1 MNNQDIINEVRRK
14 NDIVD
19 IIGEKIPL
27 EKRGKNYFGVCPF
40 HDDTNPSMSVSRE
53 KQIYTCFS
61 CHATG
66 NVFTFLMNYEHKEF
80 SQVLSDLASRVGI
93 TLNGVRVKRSSTKYD
108 EWYKAYDLANK
119 YYQNNLLS
127 KEGEAARNYL
137 KERQIDDETI
147 KEFEIGYS
155 LKSRDDLT
163 KLLTLKGNSLDFL
176 NKIGLANED
185 HDIYTSRLMFPLHD
199 LNGKVIGFSGR
210 IITNSKQNKYLNTK
224 ETELFKKG
232 KLLYHYH
239 IAKETARISK
249 SVIIMEGFMD
259 IIRASTVG
267 IKNTVATMGTAL
279 TKDHIK
285 EIKRLSNNII
295 LCFDGDNPGIKATI
309 ASGELFASEGLEVKV
324 ISLPGDD
331 DPDTYILKN
340 GKTAFES
347 LINNAIYYSD
357 FKIRNLSRNRNFAS
371 SEDKA
376 NYIHEVLKETSKIE
390 DNIRVEIILKD
401 LAKKFEIGYNTL
413 EKSFQELVNAKN
425 AENSKKN
432 EKQLITT
439 SKTSHLKKND
449 KYQKASLSVIYYML
463 NKQDIIDVVER
474 EHLIF
479 PTEALRA
486 LESEIVYFYHKYGFI
501 NEADFYTYLTPKN
514 ELVNLLSEIIEL
526 DLKDTLTK
534 DELFDYFKVI
544 REYNYKKTIETLE
557 EKIKNESDP
566 TLQLKYAEEIRKLR
580 IGEN

>member
-1 MNNQDIINEVRRK
+1 MNNNQDIINEVRRK

-19 IIGEKIPL
+19 VIGEKIPL

-80 SQVLSDLASRVGI
+80 NQVLSDLANRVGI
-93 TLNGVRVKRSSTKYD
+93 TLSGFKTKKISTKYD
-108 EWYKAYDLANK
+108 EWYKIYDLANK

-127 KEGEAARNYL
+127 KEGEGAREYL
-137 KERQIDDETI
+137 KNRSIDDETV
-147 KEFEIGYS
+147 KEFEIGFS
-155 LKSRDDLT
+155 LKARDDLT
-163 KLLTLKGNSLDFL
+163 KLLTMKGHSIDLL
-176 NKIGLANED
+176 NKIGLCSED
-185 HDIYTSRLMFPLHD
+185 HDIYNSRLMFPLHD

-210 IITNSKQNKYLNTK
+210 IITSGKQNKYLNTK

-239 IAKETARISK
+239 IAKEEARVKK

-295 LCFDGDNPGIKATI
+295 LCFDGDDPGVKATL
-309 ASGELFASEGLEVKV
+309 AGGELFKSEGIEVKV
-324 ISLPGDD
+324 ITLPGED

-340 GKTAFES
+340 GKEAFLA

-357 FKIRNLSRNRNFAS
+357 FKIKNLSRNRNFAS
-371 SEDKA
+371 SEEKA
-376 NYIHEVLKETSKIE
+376 NYIHEVLEEASKIN
-390 DNIRVEIILKD
+390 DTIRTEIILKD

-413 EKSFQELVNAKN
+413 EKSFQELVNNK
-425 AENSKKN
+425 EIKK
-432 EKQLITT
+432 EVITT
-439 SKTSHLKKND
+439 PRKVQPKKKD
-449 KYQKASLSVIYYML
+449 KYQKASLNIIYYML
-463 NKQDIIDVVER
+463 NKQDIIDKVES
-474 EHLIF
+474 EHLVF

-501 NEADFYTYLTPKN
+501 NEADFYTYLTPKV
-514 ELVNLLSEIIEL
+514 ELLNLLNEVLEM
-526 DLKDTLTK
+526 DLNTTLTEE
-534 DELFDYFKVI
+534 ELYDYFKVI
-544 REYNYKKTIETLE
+544 REYNYKKTINNLE
-557 EKIKNESDP
+557 EKIKNEQDP
-566 TLQLKYAEEIRKLR
+566 VMQVKYAEEIRKLR
-580 IGEN
+580 IGES

>member
-1 MNNQDIINEVRRK
+1 MNNQDIINEVRRR

-19 IIGEKIPL
+19 VIGEKIPL

-80 SQVLSDLASRVGI
+80 NEVLSELASRVGI
-93 TLNGVRVKRSSTKYD
+93 TLTGFKVKKASTKYD
-108 EWYKAYDLANK
+108 EWYKIYNIANK
-119 YYQNNLLS
+119 YYQNNLLT
-127 KEGEAARNYL
+127 KEGEGAREYL
-137 KERQIDDETI
+137 KNRSIDDNTV

-155 LKSRDDLT
+155 LNMRDDLT
-163 KLLTLKGNSLDFL
+163 KLLTAKGHSIDLL
-176 NKIGLANED
+176 NKIGLSNED
-185 HDIYTSRLMFPLHD
+185 HDIYNSRLMFPLHD

-210 IITNSKQNKYLNTK
+210 IITGGKQNKYLNTK

-239 IAKETARISK
+239 IAREEARVKK

-279 TKDHIK
+279 TRDHIK

-295 LCFDGDNPGIKATI
+295 LCFDGDEAGVKATI
-309 ASGELFASEGLEVKV
+309 ASGELFKREGIEVKV
-324 ISLPGDD
+324 ISLPGED

-340 GKTAFES
+340 GKDAFLS

-357 FKIRNLSRNRNFAS
+357 FKIKNLSRNRNFAS
-371 SEDKA
+371 SEEKA
-376 NYIHEVLKETSKIE
+376 NYIHEVLEEASKIN
-390 DNIRVEIILKD
+390 DTIRTEIILKD

-413 EKSFQELVNAKN
+413 EKSFMELVNNK
-425 AENSKKN
+425 EIKK
-432 EKQLITT
+432 EVITT
-439 SKTSHLKKND
+439 PKTTQPKKKD
-449 KYQKASLSVIYYML
+449 KYQKASLNIIYYML
-463 NKQDIIDVVER
+463 NKQDIIDKVES
-474 EHLIF
+474 EHLVL

-501 NEADFYTYLTPKN
+501 NEADFYTYLAPKG
-514 ELVNLLSEIIEL
+514 ELLNLLNEVLEM
-526 DLKDTLTK
+526 DLKTTLTNE
-534 DELFDYFKVI
+534 ELNDYFKVI
-544 REYNYKKTIETLE
+544 REYNYKKTISNLE
-557 EKIKNESDP
+557 EKIRNEIDP
-566 TLQLKYAEEIRKLR
+566 LMQVKYAEEIRKLR
-580 IGEN
+580 IGES

>member
-1 MNNQDIINEVRRK
+1 MNNNQDIINEVRRK

-19 IIGEKIPL
+19 VIGEKIPL

-80 SQVLSDLASRVGI
+80 NQVLSDLANRVGI
-93 TLNGVRVKRSSTKYD
+93 TLSGFKTKKVSTKYD
-108 EWYKAYDLANK
+108 EWYKIYDLANK

-127 KEGEAARNYL
+127 KEGEGAREYL
-137 KERQIDDETI
+137 KNRSIDDLTI

-155 LKSRDDLT
+155 LKMRDDLT
-163 KLLTLKGNSLDFL
+163 KLLTMKGHSIDLL
-176 NKIGLANED
+176 NKIGLSSED
-185 HDIYTSRLMFPLHD
+185 HDIYNSRLMFPLHD

-210 IITNSKQNKYLNTK
+210 IINNGKQNKYLNTK

-239 IAKETARISK
+239 IAKEEARVKK

-295 LCFDGDNPGIKATI
+295 LCFDGDEAGVKATL
-309 ASGELFASEGLEVKV
+309 ASGELFKSEGIEVKV
-324 ISLPGDD
+324 ITLPEED

-340 GKTAFES
+340 GRDAFQG
-347 LINNAIYYSD
+347 LIDNAIYYSD
-357 FKIRNLSRNRNFAS
+357 FKIKNLSRNRNFAS
-371 SEDKA
+371 SEEKA
-376 NYIHEVLKETSKIE
+376 NYIHEVLEEASKIN
-390 DNIRVEIILKD
+390 DTIRTEIILKD

-413 EKSFQELVNAKN
+413 EKSFQELVNNK
-425 AENSKKN
+425 EIKK
-432 EKQLITT
+432 EVVTT
-439 SKTSHLKKND
+439 PRKVQPKKKD
-449 KYQKASLSVIYYML
+449 KYQKASLNIIYYML
-463 NKQDIIDVVER
+463 NKQDIIDMVED
-474 EHLIF
+474 EHLVF

-501 NEADFYTYLTPKN
+501 NEADFYTYLTPKG
-514 ELVNLLSEIIEL
+514 ELLNLLNEVLEM
-526 DLKDTLTK
+526 DLKTTLTK
-534 DELFDYFKVI
+534 EELYDYFKVI
-544 REYNYKKTIETLE
+544 REYNFKKTINNLE
-557 EKIKNESDP
+557 EKIKNETDP
-566 TLQLKYAEEIRKLR
+566 VMQVKYAEEIRKLR
-580 IGEN
+580 IGES

>member
-1 MNNQDIINEVRRK
+1 MNNQDIINEVRRR

-66 NVFTFLMNYEHKEF
+66 NVFTFLINYEHKEF
-80 SQVLSDLASRVGI
+80 NQVLSELANRVGI
-93 TLNGVRVKRSSTKYD
+93 TLNGFKTKKISTKYD
-108 EWYKAYDLANK
+108 EWYKIYDLANK
-119 YYQNNLLS
+119 YYQNNLLT
-127 KEGEAARNYL
+127 KEGEGAREYL
-137 KERQIDDETI
+137 KNRSIDDLTV

-155 LKSRDDLT
+155 LRNRDDLT
-163 KLLTLKGNSLDFL
+163 KLLTAKGHSIDLL
-176 NKIGLANED
+176 NKVGLSNED
-185 HDIYTSRLMFPLHD
+185 HDIYNSRLMFPLHD

-210 IITNSKQNKYLNTK
+210 IITSGKQNKYLNTK

-239 IAKETARISK
+239 IAREEARVKK

-279 TKDHIK
+279 TRDHIK

-295 LCFDGDNPGIKATI
+295 LCFDGDEAGVKATI
-309 ASGELFASEGLEVKV
+309 ASGELFKSEGIEVKV
-324 ISLPGDD
+324 ISLPGED

-340 GKTAFES
+340 GRDAFEA

-357 FKIRNLSRNRNFAS
+357 FKIKNLSRNRNFAS
-371 SEDKA
+371 SEEKA
-376 NYIHEVLKETSKIE
+376 NYIHEVLEEASKIN
-390 DNIRVEIILKD
+390 DSIRTEIILKD

-413 EKSFQELVNAKN
+413 EKSFKELVNN
-425 AENSKKN
+425 QEIKK
-432 EKQLITT
+432 EVITT
-439 SKTSHLKKND
+439 PKTIQPKNKD
-449 KYQKASLSVIYYML
+449 KYQKASLNIIYYML
-463 NKQDIIDVVER
+463 NKQDIIDMVED
-474 EHLIF
+474 EHLVF

-501 NEADFYTYLTPKN
+501 NEADFYTYLTPKG
-514 ELVNLLSEIIEL
+514 ELLNLLNEVLEM
-526 DLKDTLTK
+526 DLKTVVTK
-534 DELFDYFKVI
+534 EELFDYFKVI
-544 REYNYKKTIETLE
+544 REYNLKRTIANLE
-557 EKIKNESDP
+557 EKIKNETDP
-566 TLQLKYAEEIRKLR
+566 VRQVKYAEEIRKLR
-580 IGEN
+580 IGES

>member
-1 MNNQDIINEVRRK
+1 MNNNQDIINEVRRK

-19 IIGEKIPL
+19 VIGEKIPL

-80 SQVLSDLASRVGI
+80 NQVLSDLANRVGI
-93 TLNGVRVKRSSTKYD
+93 TLSGFKTKKVSTKYD
-108 EWYKAYDLANK
+108 EWYKIYDLANK

-127 KEGEAARNYL
+127 KEGEGAREYL
-137 KERQIDDETI
+137 KNRSIDDDTI

-155 LKSRDDLT
+155 LKMRDDLT
-163 KLLTLKGNSLDFL
+163 KLLTMKGHSIDLL
-176 NKIGLANED
+176 NKIGLSNED
-185 HDIYTSRLMFPLHD
+185 HDIYNSRLMFPLHD

-210 IITNSKQNKYLNTK
+210 IITSGKQNKYLNTK

-239 IAKETARISK
+239 IAKEEARVKK

-295 LCFDGDNPGIKATI
+295 LCFDGDEAGVKATL
-309 ASGELFASEGLEVKV
+309 ANGELFKSEGIEVKV
-324 ISLPGDD
+324 ITLPGED

-340 GKTAFES
+340 GKDAFQS

-357 FKIRNLSRNRNFAS
+357 FKIKSLSRNRNFAS
-371 SEDKA
+371 SEEKA
-376 NYIHEVLKETSKIE
+376 NYIHEVLEESSKIN
-390 DNIRVEIILKD
+390 DTIRTEIILKD

-413 EKSFQELVNAKN
+413 EKSFQELVNNK
-425 AENSKKN
+425 EIKK
-432 EKQLITT
+432 EVVTAPRKVQP
-439 SKTSHLKKND
+439 KKKD
-449 KYQKASLSVIYYML
+449 KYQKASLNIIYYML
-463 NKQDIIDVVER
+463 NKQDIIDMVED
-474 EHLIF
+474 EHLVF

-501 NEADFYTYLTPKN
+501 NEADFYTYLTPKG
-514 ELVNLLSEIIEL
+514 ELLNLLNEVLEM
-526 DLKDTLTK
+526 DLKTTLTK
-534 DELFDYFKVI
+534 EELYDYFKVI
-544 REYNYKKTIETLE
+544 REYNFKKTINNLE
-557 EKIKNESDP
+557 EKIKNETDP
-566 TLQLKYAEEIRKLR
+566 LMQVKYAEEIRKLR
-580 IGEN
+580 IGES

>member
-19 IIGEKIPL
+19 VIGEKIPL

-80 SQVLSDLASRVGI
+80 NQVLSDLASRVGI
-93 TLNGVRVKRSSTKYD
+93 TLNGFKVKKTSTKYD
-108 EWYKAYDLANK
+108 EWYKIYDLASK

-127 KEGEAARNYL
+127 KEGEGAREYL
-137 KERQIDDETI
+137 KNRQIDDETI

-155 LKSRDDLT
+155 LKTKDDLT
-163 KLLTLKGNSLDFL
+163 KLLTLKGHSLDLL
-176 NKIGLANED
+176 NKAGLSSED
-185 HDIYTSRLMFPLHD
+185 HDIYNSRLMFPLHD

-224 ETELFKKG
+224 ETDLFKKG

-239 IAKETARISK
+239 IAKEEARVKK
-249 SVIIMEGFMD
+249 SIIIMEGFMD

-279 TKDHIK
+279 TRDHIK

-295 LCFDGDNPGIKATI
+295 LCFDGDEAGVKATI
-309 ASGELFASEGLEVKV
+309 NSGELFANENIEVKV
-324 ISLPGDD
+324 ISLPGED

-340 GKTAFES
+340 GKEAFLS

-376 NYIHEVLKETSKIE
+376 NYIHEVLEEASKI
-390 DNIRVEIILKD
+390 DDDIRVEIILKD

-413 EKSFQELVNAKN
+413 EKSFQELVKTN
-425 AENSKKN
+425 KKK
-432 EKQLITT
+432 EEVITPP
-439 SKTSHLKKND
+439 KTAPKVRKD
-449 KYQKASLSVIYYML
+449 KYQKASLNIIYYML
-463 NKQDIIDVVER
+463 NKQDIIDMVED
-474 EHLIF
+474 EHLVF

-501 NEADFYTYLTPKN
+501 NEADFYTYLTPKH
-514 ELVNLLSEIIEL
+514 ELLNLLSEVLEM
-526 DLKDTLTK
+526 DLKSNLTK
-534 DELFDYFKVI
+534 EEMLDYFKVI
-544 REYNYKKTIETLE
+544 REYNYKKTITNLE
-557 EKIKNESDP
+557 EKIKNETDP
-566 TLQLKYAEEIRKLR
+566 TMQIKYAEEIRKLR
-580 IGEN
+580 IGES

>member
-19 IIGEKIPL
+19 VIGEKIPL

-80 SQVLSDLASRVGI
+80 NQVLSDLASRVGI
-93 TLNGVRVKRSSTKYD
+93 TLNGFKTKKLSTKYD
-108 EWYKAYDLANK
+108 EWYKIYDLANK
-119 YYQNNLLS
+119 YYQNNLLT
-127 KEGEAARNYL
+127 KEGEGAREYL
-137 KERQIDDETI
+137 KNRSIDDETV

-155 LKSRDDLT
+155 LKNRDDLT
-163 KLLTLKGNSLDFL
+163 KLLTAKGHSIDLL
-176 NKIGLANED
+176 NKVGLSNEE
-185 HDIYTSRLMFPLHD
+185 HDIYNSRLMFPLHD

-210 IITNSKQNKYLNTK
+210 IINSGKQNKYLNTK

-239 IAKETARISK
+239 IAREEARVKK

-279 TKDHIK
+279 TRDHIK

-295 LCFDGDNPGIKATI
+295 LCFDGDEAGVKATI
-309 ASGELFASEGLEVKV
+309 ASGELFKSEGIEVKV
-324 ISLPGDD
+324 ISLPGED

-340 GKTAFES
+340 GRGAFEA

-357 FKIRNLSRNRNFAS
+357 FKIKNLSRNRNFAS
-371 SEDKA
+371 SEEKA
-376 NYIHEVLKETSKIE
+376 NYIHEVLEEASKIN
-390 DNIRVEIILKD
+390 DSIRTEIILKD

-413 EKSFQELVNAKN
+413 EKSFKELVNN
-425 AENSKKN
+425 QEIKK
-432 EKQLITT
+432 EVITT
-439 SKTSHLKKND
+439 PKTIQPKNKD
-449 KYQKASLSVIYYML
+449 KYQKASLNIIYYML
-463 NKQDIIDVVER
+463 NKQDIIDMVED
-474 EHLIF
+474 EHLVF

-501 NEADFYTYLTPKN
+501 NEADFYTYLTPKG
-514 ELVNLLSEIIEL
+514 ELLNLLNEVL
-526 DLKDTLTK
+526 DMDLKNVVTK
-534 DELFDYFKVI
+534 EELFDYFKVI
-544 REYNYKKTIETLE
+544 REYNLKRTIANLE
-557 EKIKNESDP
+557 EKIKNETDP
-566 TLQLKYAEEIRKLR
+566 VRQVKYAEEIRKLR
-580 IGEN
+580 IGES

>member
-80 SQVLSDLASRVGI
+80 SQVLSDLAVRVGI
-93 TLNGVRVKRSSTKYD
+93 TLNGVRVKRTSTKYD
-108 EWYKAYDLANK
+108 DWYKAYDLANK
-119 YYQNNLLS
+119 YYQNNLLT

-155 LKSRDDLT
+155 LKMRDDLT

-176 NKIGLANED
+176 NKIGLTNED

-239 IAKETARISK
+239 IAKEAARISK

-295 LCFDGDNPGIKATI
+295 LCFDGDDAGVKATI

-324 ISLPGDD
+324 ISLPNKD

-340 GKTAFES
+340 GKDAFVT
-347 LINNAIYYSD
+347 LINNAIFYSD

-376 NYIHEVLKETSKIE
+376 NYIHEVLKETAKIE

-425 AENSKKN
+425 AENSKEQEIK
-432 EKQLITT
+432 ITT
-439 SKTSHLKKND
+439 TPRTSQLKKKD
-449 KYQKASLSVIYYML
+449 MYQKASLSVIYYML
-463 NKQDIIDVVER
+463 NKQEIIDQVES
-474 EHLIF
+474 EHLVF

-501 NEADFYTYLTPKN
+501 NEADFYTYLSPKK
-514 ELVNLLSEIIEL
+514 ELVDLLSEIIEL
-526 DLKDTLTK
+526 DLKSEPSKEALS
-534 DELFDYFKVI
+534 DYFKVI
-544 REYNYKKTIETLE
+544 REYNYKKTIEALE

-566 TLQLKYAEEIRKLR
+566 TMQIKYAEKIRELR
-580 IGEN
+580 IGES

>member
-1 MNNQDIINEVRRK
+1 MNNNQDIINEVRRK

-19 IIGEKIPL
+19 VIGEKIPL

-80 SQVLSDLASRVGI
+80 NQVLSDLANRVGI
-93 TLNGVRVKRSSTKYD
+93 TLSGFKTKKISTKYD
-108 EWYKAYDLANK
+108 EWYKIYDLANK

-127 KEGEAARNYL
+127 KEGEGAREYL
-137 KERQIDDETI
+137 KNRSIDDETV
-147 KEFEIGYS
+147 KEFEIGFS
-155 LKSRDDLT
+155 LKARDDLT
-163 KLLTLKGNSLDFL
+163 KLLTMKGHSIDLL
-176 NKIGLANED
+176 NKIGLCSED
-185 HDIYTSRLMFPLHD
+185 HDIYNSRLMFPLHD

-210 IITNSKQNKYLNTK
+210 IITSGKQNKYLNTK

-239 IAKETARISK
+239 IAKEEARVKK

-295 LCFDGDNPGIKATI
+295 LCFDGDDPGVKATL
-309 ASGELFASEGLEVKV
+309 ASGELFKSEGIEVKV
-324 ISLPGDD
+324 ITLPGED

-340 GKTAFES
+340 GKEAFLA

-357 FKIRNLSRNRNFAS
+357 FKIKNLSRNRNFAS
-371 SEDKA
+371 SEEKA
-376 NYIHEVLKETSKIE
+376 NYIHEVLEEASKIN
-390 DNIRVEIILKD
+390 DTIRTEIILKD

-413 EKSFQELVNAKN
+413 EKSFQELVNNK
-425 AENSKKN
+425 EIKK
-432 EKQLITT
+432 EVITT
-439 SKTSHLKKND
+439 PRKVQPKKKD
-449 KYQKASLSVIYYML
+449 KYQKASLNIIYYML
-463 NKQDIIDVVER
+463 NKQDIIDKVES
-474 EHLIF
+474 EHLVF

-501 NEADFYTYLTPKN
+501 NEADFYTYLTPKV
-514 ELVNLLSEIIEL
+514 ELLNLLNEVLEM
-526 DLKDTLTK
+526 DLNTTLTEE
-534 DELFDYFKVI
+534 ELYDYFKVI
-544 REYNYKKTIETLE
+544 REYNYKKTINNLE
-557 EKIKNESDP
+557 EKIKNEQDP
-566 TLQLKYAEEIRKLR
+566 VMQVKYAEEIRKLR
-580 IGEN
+580 IGES

>member
-1 MNNQDIINEVRRK
+1 MNNNQDIINEVRRK

-19 IIGEKIPL
+19 VIGEKIPL

-80 SQVLSDLASRVGI
+80 NQVLSDLANRVGI
-93 TLNGVRVKRSSTKYD
+93 TLSGFKTKKVSTKYD
-108 EWYKAYDLANK
+108 EWYKIYDLANK

-127 KEGEAARNYL
+127 KEGEGAREYL
-137 KERQIDDETI
+137 KNRSIDDLTI

-155 LKSRDDLT
+155 LKMRDDLT
-163 KLLTLKGNSLDFL
+163 KLLTMKGHSVDLL
-176 NKIGLANED
+176 NKIGLSSED
-185 HDIYTSRLMFPLHD
+185 HDIYNSRLMFPLHD

-210 IITNSKQNKYLNTK
+210 IITSGKQNKYLNTK

-239 IAKETARISK
+239 IAKEEARVKK

-295 LCFDGDNPGIKATI
+295 LCFDGDEAGVKATL
-309 ASGELFASEGLEVKV
+309 ANGELFKSEGIEVKV
-324 ISLPGDD
+324 ITLPGED

-340 GKTAFES
+340 GKDAFQS

-357 FKIRNLSRNRNFAS
+357 FKIKSLSRNRNFAS
-371 SEDKA
+371 SEEKA
-376 NYIHEVLKETSKIE
+376 NYIHEVLEEASKIN
-390 DNIRVEIILKD
+390 DTIRTEIILKD

-413 EKSFQELVNAKN
+413 EKSFQELVNNK
-425 AENSKKN
+425 EIKK
-432 EKQLITT
+432 EVVTAPRKVQP
-439 SKTSHLKKND
+439 KKKD
-449 KYQKASLSVIYYML
+449 KYQKASLNIIYYML
-463 NKQDIIDVVER
+463 NKQDIIDMVED
-474 EHLIF
+474 EHLVF

-501 NEADFYTYLTPKN
+501 NEADFYTYLTPKG
-514 ELVNLLSEIIEL
+514 ELLNLLNEVLEM
-526 DLKDTLTK
+526 DLKTTLTK
-534 DELFDYFKVI
+534 EELYDYFKVI
-544 REYNYKKTIETLE
+544 REYNFKKTINNLE
-557 EKIKNESDP
+557 EKIKNETDP
-566 TLQLKYAEEIRKLR
+566 LMQVKYAEEIRKLR
-580 IGEN
+580 IGES

>member
-1 MNNQDIINEVRRK
+1 MNNQDIINEVRRR

-19 IIGEKIPL
+19 VIGEKIPL

-80 SQVLSDLASRVGI
+80 NEVLSELASRVGI
-93 TLNGVRVKRSSTKYD
+93 TLTGFKVKKASTKYD
-108 EWYKAYDLANK
+108 EWYKIYNIANK
-119 YYQNNLLS
+119 YYQNNLLT
-127 KEGEAARNYL
+127 KEGEGAREYL
-137 KERQIDDETI
+137 KNRSIDDNTV

-155 LKSRDDLT
+155 LNMRDDLT
-163 KLLTLKGNSLDFL
+163 KLLTAKGHSIDLL
-176 NKIGLANED
+176 NKIGLSNED
-185 HDIYTSRLMFPLHD
+185 HDIYNSRLMFPLHD

-210 IITNSKQNKYLNTK
+210 IITGGKQNKYLNTK

-239 IAKETARISK
+239 IAREEARVKK

-279 TKDHIK
+279 TRDHIK

-295 LCFDGDNPGIKATI
+295 LCFDGDEAGVKATI
-309 ASGELFASEGLEVKV
+309 ASGELFKSEGIEVKV
-324 ISLPGDD
+324 ISLPGED

-340 GKTAFES
+340 GKDAFLS

-357 FKIRNLSRNRNFAS
+357 FKIKNLSRNRNFAS
-371 SEDKA
+371 SEEKA
-376 NYIHEVLKETSKIE
+376 NYIHEVLEEASKIN
-390 DNIRVEIILKD
+390 DTIRTEIILKD

-413 EKSFQELVNAKN
+413 EKSFMELVNNK
-425 AENSKKN
+425 EIKK
-432 EKQLITT
+432 EVITT
-439 SKTSHLKKND
+439 PKTTQPKKKD
-449 KYQKASLSVIYYML
+449 KYQKASLNIIYYML
-463 NKQDIIDVVER
+463 NKQDIIDKVES
-474 EHLIF
+474 EHLVL

-501 NEADFYTYLTPKN
+501 NEADFYTYLAPKG
-514 ELVNLLSEIIEL
+514 ELLNLLNEVLEM
-526 DLKDTLTK
+526 DLKTTLTNE
-534 DELFDYFKVI
+534 ELNDYFKVI
-544 REYNYKKTIETLE
+544 REYNYKKTISNLE
-557 EKIKNESDP
+557 EKIKNEIDP
-566 TLQLKYAEEIRKLR
+566 LMQVKYAEEIRKLR
-580 IGEN
+580 IGES

>member
-19 IIGEKIPL
+19 VIGEKIPL

-80 SQVLSDLASRVGI
+80 NQVLSELANRVGI
-93 TLNGVRVKRSSTKYD
+93 TLNGFKTKKISTKYD
-108 EWYKAYDLANK
+108 EWYKIYDLANK
-119 YYQNNLLS
+119 YYQNNLLT
-127 KEGEAARNYL
+127 KEGEGAREYL
-137 KERQIDDETI
+137 KNRSIDDLTV

-155 LKSRDDLT
+155 LRNRDDLT
-163 KLLTLKGNSLDFL
+163 KLLTAKGHSIDLL
-176 NKIGLANED
+176 NKVGLSNED
-185 HDIYTSRLMFPLHD
+185 HDIYNSRLMFPLHD

-210 IITNSKQNKYLNTK
+210 IITNGKQNKYLNTK

-239 IAKETARISK
+239 IAREEARVKK

-279 TKDHIK
+279 TRDHIK

-295 LCFDGDNPGIKATI
+295 LCFDGDEAGVKATI
-309 ASGELFASEGLEVKV
+309 ASGELFKSEGIEVKV
-324 ISLPGDD
+324 ISLPGED

-340 GKTAFES
+340 GRDAFET

-357 FKIRNLSRNRNFAS
+357 FKIKNLSRNRNFAS
-371 SEDKA
+371 SEEKA
-376 NYIHEVLKETSKIE
+376 NYIHEVLEEASKIN
-390 DNIRVEIILKD
+390 DSIRTEIILKD

-413 EKSFQELVNAKN
+413 EKSFKELASNKKEKKQVIDAPKTIQPKN
-425 AENSKKN
+425 K
-432 EKQLITT
+432 
-439 SKTSHLKKND
+439 D
-449 KYQKASLSVIYYML
+449 KYQKASLSIIYYML
-463 NKQDIIDVVER
+463 NKQEIIDVVEKS
-474 EHLIF
+474 HLVL

-501 NEADFYTYLTPKN
+501 NEADFYTYLTPKG
-514 ELVNLLSEIIEL
+514 ELLNLLNEVLEM
-526 DLKDTLTK
+526 DLKTVVTK
-534 DELFDYFKVI
+534 EELFDYFKVI
-544 REYNYKKTIETLE
+544 REYNLKRTIANLE
-557 EKIKNESDP
+557 EKIKNETDP
-566 TLQLKYAEEIRKLR
+566 VRQVKYAEEIRKLR
-580 IGEN
+580 IGES

>member
-19 IIGEKIPL
+19 VIGEKIPL

-80 SQVLSDLASRVGI
+80 NQVLSELANRVGI
-93 TLNGVRVKRSSTKYD
+93 TLNGFKTKKISTKYD
-108 EWYKAYDLANK
+108 EWYKIYDLANK
-119 YYQNNLLS
+119 YYQNNLLT
-127 KEGEAARNYL
+127 KEGEGAREYL
-137 KERQIDDETI
+137 KNRSIDDLTV

-155 LKSRDDLT
+155 LRNRDDLT
-163 KLLTLKGNSLDFL
+163 KLLTAKGHSIDLL
-176 NKIGLANED
+176 NKVGLSNED
-185 HDIYTSRLMFPLHD
+185 HDIYNSRLMFPLHD

-210 IITNSKQNKYLNTK
+210 IITSGKQNKYLNTK

-239 IAKETARISK
+239 IAREEARVKK

-279 TKDHIK
+279 TRDHIK

-295 LCFDGDNPGIKATI
+295 LCFDGDEAGVKATI
-309 ASGELFASEGLEVKV
+309 ASGELFKSEGIEVKV
-324 ISLPGDD
+324 ISLPGED

-340 GKTAFES
+340 GRDAFET

-357 FKIRNLSRNRNFAS
+357 FKIKNLSRNRNFAS
-371 SEDKA
+371 SEEKA
-376 NYIHEVLKETSKIE
+376 NYIHEVLEEASKIN
-390 DNIRVEIILKD
+390 DSIRTEIILKD

-413 EKSFQELVNAKN
+413 EKSFKELVNN
-425 AENSKKN
+425 QEIKK
-432 EKQLITT
+432 EVITT
-439 SKTSHLKKND
+439 PKTIQPKNKD
-449 KYQKASLSVIYYML
+449 KYQKASLNIIYYML
-463 NKQDIIDVVER
+463 NKQDIIDMVED
-474 EHLIF
+474 EHLVF

-501 NEADFYTYLTPKN
+501 NEADFYTYLTPKG
-514 ELVNLLSEIIEL
+514 ELLNLLNEVLEM
-526 DLKDTLTK
+526 DLKTALTK
-534 DELFDYFKVI
+534 EELYDYFKVI
-544 REYNYKKTIETLE
+544 REFNFKKTINNLE
-557 EKIKNESDP
+557 EKIKNETDP
-566 TLQLKYAEEIRKLR
+566 VMQVKYAEEIRKLR
-580 IGEN
+580 IGES

>member
-19 IIGEKIPL
+19 VIGEKIPL

-80 SQVLSDLASRVGI
+80 NQVLSDLANRVGI
-93 TLNGVRVKRSSTKYD
+93 TLSGFKTKKVSTKYD
-108 EWYKAYDLANK
+108 EWYKIYDLANK

-127 KEGEAARNYL
+127 KEGEGAREYL
-137 KERQIDDETI
+137 KNRSIDDDTI

-155 LKSRDDLT
+155 LKMRDDLT
-163 KLLTLKGNSLDFL
+163 KLLTMKGHSVDLL
-176 NKIGLANED
+176 NKIGLSNED
-185 HDIYTSRLMFPLHD
+185 HDIYNSRLMFPLHD

-210 IITNSKQNKYLNTK
+210 IITSGKQNKYLNTK

-239 IAKETARISK
+239 IAKEEARVKK

-295 LCFDGDNPGIKATI
+295 LCFDGDEAGVKATL
-309 ASGELFASEGLEVKV
+309 ANGELFKSEGIEVKV
-324 ISLPGDD
+324 ITLPGED

-340 GKTAFES
+340 GKDAFQS

-357 FKIRNLSRNRNFAS
+357 FKIKSLSRNRNFAS
-371 SEDKA
+371 SEEKA
-376 NYIHEVLKETSKIE
+376 NYIHEVLEEASKIN
-390 DNIRVEIILKD
+390 DTIRTEIILKD

-413 EKSFQELVNAKN
+413 EKSFQELVNNK
-425 AENSKKN
+425 EIKK
-432 EKQLITT
+432 EVVTT
-439 SKTSHLKKND
+439 PRKVQPKKKD
-449 KYQKASLSVIYYML
+449 KYQKASLNIIYYML
-463 NKQDIIDVVER
+463 NKQDIIDMVED
-474 EHLIF
+474 EHLVF

-501 NEADFYTYLTPKN
+501 NEADFYTYLTPKG
-514 ELVNLLSEIIEL
+514 ELLNLLNEVLEM
-526 DLKDTLTK
+526 DLKTTLTK
-534 DELFDYFKVI
+534 EELYDYFKVI
-544 REYNYKKTIETLE
+544 REYNFKKTINNLE
-557 EKIKNESDP
+557 EKIKNETDP
-566 TLQLKYAEEIRKLR
+566 LMQVKYAEEIRKLR
-580 IGEN
+580 IGES

>member
-1 MNNQDIINEVRRK
+1 MNNQDIINEVRRR

-19 IIGEKIPL
+19 VIGEKIPL

-80 SQVLSDLASRVGI
+80 NQVLNDLANRVGI
-93 TLNGVRVKRSSTKYD
+93 TLNGFKLKKQSTKYD
-108 EWYKAYDLANK
+108 EWYKIYDLANK

-127 KEGEAARNYL
+127 KDGEGAREYL
-137 KERQIDDETI
+137 KNRSIDDETV

-163 KLLTLKGNSLDFL
+163 KLLTAKGHSVDLL
-176 NKIGLANED
+176 NKIGISNED
-185 HDIYTSRLMFPLHD
+185 HDIYNSRLMFPLHD

-210 IITNSKQNKYLNTK
+210 IITSGKQNKYLNTK

-239 IAKETARISK
+239 IAKEEARVKK

-279 TKDHIK
+279 TRDHIK

-295 LCFDGDNPGIKATI
+295 LCFDGDEAGVKATL
-309 ASGELFASEGLEVKV
+309 ASGELFKNEGIEVKV
-324 ISLPGDD
+324 ITLPGED

-340 GKTAFES
+340 GKDAFQL
-347 LINNAIYYSD
+347 LIDNAIYYSD
-357 FKIRNLSRNRNFAS
+357 FKIKVLSYNRNFSS

-376 NYIHEVLKETSKIE
+376 NYIHEVLEEAAKID
-390 DNIRVEIILKD
+390 DNIRIEIILKD

-413 EKSFQELVNAKN
+413 EKSFKELVNNKDI
-425 AENSKKN
+425 KK
-432 EKQLITT
+432 EVITT
-439 SKTSHLKKND
+439 PKTIQPKKKD
-449 KYQKASLSVIYYML
+449 KYQKASLSIIYYML
-463 NKQDIIDVVER
+463 NKQDIIDRVEA
-474 EHLIF
+474 EHLVF

-501 NEADFYTYLTPKN
+501 NEADFYTYLTPKG
-514 ELVNLLSEIIEL
+514 ELLNLLNEVLEM
-526 DLKDTLTK
+526 DLNTSFTD
-534 DELFDYFKVI
+534 DELYDYFKVI
-544 REYNYKKTIETLE
+544 REYNYKRTISILE
-557 EKIKNESDP
+557 EKIKNEQDP
-566 TLQLKYAEEIRKLR
+566 VMQVKYAEEIRKLR
-580 IGEN
+580 IGES

>member
-1 MNNQDIINEVRRK
+1 MNNNHDIINEVRRK

-19 IIGEKIPL
+19 VIGEKIPL

-80 SQVLSDLASRVGI
+80 NQVLSDLANRVGI
-93 TLNGVRVKRSSTKYD
+93 TLSGFKTKKISTKYD
-108 EWYKAYDLANK
+108 EWYKIYDLANK

-127 KEGEAARNYL
+127 KEGEGAREYL
-137 KERQIDDETI
+137 KNRSIDDETV

-155 LKSRDDLT
+155 LKARDDLT
-163 KLLTLKGNSLDFL
+163 KLLTMKGHSIDLL
-176 NKIGLANED
+176 NKIGLCSED
-185 HDIYTSRLMFPLHD
+185 HDIYNSRLMFPLHD

-210 IITNSKQNKYLNTK
+210 IITSGKQNKYLNTK

-239 IAKETARISK
+239 IAKEEARVKK

-295 LCFDGDNPGIKATI
+295 LCFDGDDPGVKATL
-309 ASGELFASEGLEVKV
+309 ASGELFKSEGIEVKV
-324 ISLPGDD
+324 ITLPGED

-340 GKTAFES
+340 GKEAFLA

-357 FKIRNLSRNRNFAS
+357 FKIKNLSRNRNFAS

-376 NYIHEVLKETSKIE
+376 NYIHEVLEEASKIN
-390 DNIRVEIILKD
+390 DTIRTEIILKD

-413 EKSFQELVNAKN
+413 EKSFKELVNN
-425 AENSKKN
+425 QEIKK
-432 EKQLITT
+432 EVITT
-439 SKTSHLKKND
+439 PKTIQPKNKD
-449 KYQKASLSVIYYML
+449 KYQKASLNIIYYML
-463 NKQDIIDVVER
+463 NKQDIIDMVED
-474 EHLIF
+474 EHLVF

-501 NEADFYTYLTPKN
+501 NEADFYTYLTPKG
-514 ELVNLLSEIIEL
+514 ELLNLLNEVLEM
-526 DLKDTLTK
+526 DLKTVVTK
-534 DELFDYFKVI
+534 EELFDYFKVI
-544 REYNYKKTIETLE
+544 REYNLKRTIANLE
-557 EKIKNESDP
+557 EKIKNETDP
-566 TLQLKYAEEIRKLR
+566 VRQVKYAEEIRKLR
-580 IGEN
+580 IGES

>member
-185 HDIYTSRLMFPLHD
+185 HDIYTARLMFPLHD

>member
-137 KERQIDDETI
+137 KARNIDDETI

-185 HDIYTSRLMFPLHD
+185 HDIYTARLMFPLHD

-239 IAKETARISK
+239 IAKEAARISK

-309 ASGELFASEGLEVKV
+309 ASGELFASEGVEVKV

>member
-19 IIGEKIPL
+19 VIGEKIPL

-80 SQVLSDLASRVGI
+80 NQVLSDLANRVGI
-93 TLNGVRVKRSSTKYD
+93 TLSGFKTKKVSTKYD
-108 EWYKAYDLANK
+108 EWYKIYDLANK

-127 KEGEAARNYL
+127 KEGEGAREYL
-137 KERQIDDETI
+137 KNRSIDDDTI

-155 LKSRDDLT
+155 LKMRDDLT
-163 KLLTLKGNSLDFL
+163 KLLTMKGHSIDLL
-176 NKIGLANED
+176 NKIGLSNED
-185 HDIYTSRLMFPLHD
+185 HDIYNSRLMFPLHD

-210 IITNSKQNKYLNTK
+210 IITSGKQNKYLNTK

-239 IAKETARISK
+239 IAKEEARVKK

-295 LCFDGDNPGIKATI
+295 LCFDGDEAGVKATL
-309 ASGELFASEGLEVKV
+309 ANGELFKSEGIEVKV
-324 ISLPGDD
+324 ITLPGED

-340 GKTAFES
+340 GKDAFQS

-357 FKIRNLSRNRNFAS
+357 FKIKSLSRNRNFAS
-371 SEDKA
+371 SEEKA
-376 NYIHEVLKETSKIE
+376 NYIHEVLEEASKIN
-390 DNIRVEIILKD
+390 DTIRTEIILKD

-413 EKSFQELVNAKN
+413 EKSFQELVNNK
-425 AENSKKN
+425 EIKK
-432 EKQLITT
+432 EVVTAPRKVQP
-439 SKTSHLKKND
+439 KKKD
-449 KYQKASLSVIYYML
+449 KYQKASLNIIYYML
-463 NKQDIIDVVER
+463 NKQDIIDMVED
-474 EHLIF
+474 EHLVF

-501 NEADFYTYLTPKN
+501 NEADFYTYLTPKG
-514 ELVNLLSEIIEL
+514 ELLNLLNEVLEM
-526 DLKDTLTK
+526 DLKATLTNE
-534 DELFDYFKVI
+534 ELNDYFKVI
-544 REYNYKKTIETLE
+544 REYNYKKTISNLE
-557 EKIKNESDP
+557 EKIKNEIDP
-566 TLQLKYAEEIRKLR
+566 LMQVKYAEEIRKLR
-580 IGEN
+580 IGES

>member
-1 MNNQDIINEVRRK
+1 MNNNQDIINEVRRK

-19 IIGEKIPL
+19 VIGEKIPL

-80 SQVLSDLASRVGI
+80 NQVLSDLANRVGI
-93 TLNGVRVKRSSTKYD
+93 TLSGFKTKKMSTKYD
-108 EWYKAYDLANK
+108 EWYKIYDLANK

-127 KEGEAARNYL
+127 KEGEGAREYL
-137 KERQIDDETI
+137 KNRSIDDETV

-155 LKSRDDLT
+155 LKARDDLT
-163 KLLTLKGNSLDFL
+163 KLLTMKGHSVDLL
-176 NKIGLANED
+176 NKIGLCSED
-185 HDIYTSRLMFPLHD
+185 HDIYNSRLMFPLHD

-210 IITNSKQNKYLNTK
+210 IITSGKQNKYLNTK

-239 IAKETARISK
+239 IAKEEARVKK

-295 LCFDGDNPGIKATI
+295 LCFDGDDPGVKATL
-309 ASGELFASEGLEVKV
+309 ASGELFKSEGIEVKV
-324 ISLPGDD
+324 ITLPGED

-340 GKTAFES
+340 GKEAFLA

-357 FKIRNLSRNRNFAS
+357 FKIKNLSRNRNFAS
-371 SEDKA
+371 SEEKA
-376 NYIHEVLKETSKIE
+376 NYIHEVLEEASKIN
-390 DNIRVEIILKD
+390 DTIRTEIILKD

-413 EKSFQELVNAKN
+413 EKSFQELVNNK
-425 AENSKKN
+425 EIKK
-432 EKQLITT
+432 EVVTT
-439 SKTSHLKKND
+439 PRKVQPKKKD
-449 KYQKASLSVIYYML
+449 KYQKASLNIIYYML
-463 NKQDIIDVVER
+463 NKQDIIDKVES
-474 EHLIF
+474 EHLVF

-501 NEADFYTYLTPKN
+501 NEADFYTYLTPKV
-514 ELVNLLSEIIEL
+514 ELLNLLNEVLEM
-526 DLKDTLTK
+526 DLNTTLTEE
-534 DELFDYFKVI
+534 ELYDYFKVI
-544 REYNYKKTIETLE
+544 REYNYKKTINNLE
-557 EKIKNESDP
+557 EKIKNEQDP
-566 TLQLKYAEEIRKLR
+566 VMQVKYAEEIRKLR
-580 IGEN
+580 IGES

>member
-176 NKIGLANED
+176 NKIGLTNED
-185 HDIYTSRLMFPLHD
+185 HDIYTARLMFPLHD

>member
-137 KERQIDDETI
+137 KARNIDDETI

-185 HDIYTSRLMFPLHD
+185 HDIYTARLMFPLHD

-239 IAKETARISK
+239 IAKEAARISK

-463 NKQDIIDVVER
+463 NKQDIIDVVES
-474 EHLIF
+474 EHLVF

>member
-1 MNNQDIINEVRRK
+1 MNNNQDIINEVRRK

-19 IIGEKIPL
+19 VIGEKIPL

-80 SQVLSDLASRVGI
+80 NQVLSDLANRVGI
-93 TLNGVRVKRSSTKYD
+93 TLSGFKTKKISTKYD
-108 EWYKAYDLANK
+108 EWYKIYDLANK

-127 KEGEAARNYL
+127 KEGEGAREYL
-137 KERQIDDETI
+137 KNRSIDDETV

-155 LKSRDDLT
+155 LKARDDLT
-163 KLLTLKGNSLDFL
+163 KLLTMKGHSIDLL
-176 NKIGLANED
+176 NKIGLCSED
-185 HDIYTSRLMFPLHD
+185 HDIYNSRLMFPLHD

-210 IITNSKQNKYLNTK
+210 IITSGKQNKYLNTK

-239 IAKETARISK
+239 ITKEEARVKK

-295 LCFDGDNPGIKATI
+295 LCFDGDEAGVKATL
-309 ASGELFASEGLEVKV
+309 ASGELFKSEGIEVKV
-324 ISLPGDD
+324 ITLPGED

-340 GKTAFES
+340 GRDAFQG
-347 LINNAIYYSD
+347 LIDNAIYYSD
-357 FKIRNLSRNRNFAS
+357 FKIKNLSRNRNFAS
-371 SEDKA
+371 SEEKA
-376 NYIHEVLKETSKIE
+376 NYIHEVLEEASKIN
-390 DNIRVEIILKD
+390 DTIRTEIILKD

-413 EKSFQELVNAKN
+413 EKSFQELVNNK
-425 AENSKKN
+425 EIKK
-432 EKQLITT
+432 EVITT
-439 SKTSHLKKND
+439 PRKVQPKKKD
-449 KYQKASLSVIYYML
+449 KYQKASLNIIYYML
-463 NKQDIIDVVER
+463 NKQDIIDKVES
-474 EHLIF
+474 EHLVF

-501 NEADFYTYLTPKN
+501 NEADFYTYLAPKG
-514 ELVNLLSEIIEL
+514 ELLNLLNEVLEM
-526 DLKDTLTK
+526 DLKATLTNE
-534 DELFDYFKVI
+534 ELNDYFKVI
-544 REYNYKKTIETLE
+544 REYNYKKTISNLE
-557 EKIKNESDP
+557 EKIKNEIDP
-566 TLQLKYAEEIRKLR
+566 LMQVKYAEEIRKLR
-580 IGEN
+580 IGES

>member
-1 MNNQDIINEVRRK
+1 MNNNQDIINEVRRK

-19 IIGEKIPL
+19 VIGEKIPL

-80 SQVLSDLASRVGI
+80 NQVLSDLANRVGI
-93 TLNGVRVKRSSTKYD
+93 TLSGFKTKKISTKYD
-108 EWYKAYDLANK
+108 EWYKIYDLANK

-127 KEGEAARNYL
+127 KEGEGARKYL
-137 KERQIDDETI
+137 KNRSIDDETV

-155 LKSRDDLT
+155 LKARDDLT
-163 KLLTLKGNSLDFL
+163 KLLTMKGHSVDLL
-176 NKIGLANED
+176 NKIGLCSED
-185 HDIYTSRLMFPLHD
+185 HDIYNSRLMFPLHD

-210 IITNSKQNKYLNTK
+210 IITSGKQNKYLNTK

-239 IAKETARISK
+239 IAKEEARVKK

-295 LCFDGDNPGIKATI
+295 LCFDGDEAGVKATL
-309 ASGELFASEGLEVKV
+309 ASGELFKSEGIEVKV
-324 ISLPGDD
+324 ITLPGED

-340 GKTAFES
+340 GKEAFLS

-357 FKIRNLSRNRNFAS
+357 FKIKNLSRNRNFAS
-371 SEDKA
+371 SEEQA
-376 NYIHEVLKETSKIE
+376 NYIHEVLEEASKIN
-390 DNIRVEIILKD
+390 DTIRTEIILKD

-413 EKSFQELVNAKN
+413 EKSFQELVNNK
-425 AENSKKN
+425 EIKK
-432 EKQLITT
+432 EVVTT
-439 SKTSHLKKND
+439 PRKVQPKKKD
-449 KYQKASLSVIYYML
+449 KYQKASLNIIYYML
-463 NKQDIIDVVER
+463 NKQDIIDKVES
-474 EHLIF
+474 EHLVF

-501 NEADFYTYLTPKN
+501 NEADFYTYLTPKV
-514 ELVNLLSEIIEL
+514 ELLNLLNEVLEM
-526 DLKDTLTK
+526 DLNTTLTEE
-534 DELFDYFKVI
+534 ELYDYFKVI
-544 REYNYKKTIETLE
+544 REYNYKKTINNLE
-557 EKIKNESDP
+557 EKIKNEQDP
-566 TLQLKYAEEIRKLR
+566 VMQVKYAEEIRKLR
-580 IGEN
+580 IGES